1 MLFQSQYYIYTFI
14 VFKCY
19 DYQEEKIIKSKN
31 LTKLRRK
38 IFKMKYRGR
47 DKCGG
52 LLYFFLNKYI
62 LLSVRYVI
70 GINNF
75 TYKGFFKK
83 KEEWVLTH
91 LNINRVS

>member
-19 DYQEEKIIKSKN
+19 DYQEEKVIKSKN

-38 IFKMKYRGR
+38 KYLKRNTGGGINV
-47 DKCGG
+47 GG

-83 KEEWVLTH
+83 
-91 LNINRVS
+91 NI

>member
-1 MLFQSQYYIYTFI
+1 MWG
-14 VFKCY
+14 VVV
-19 DYQEEKIIKSKN
+19 
-31 LTKLRRK
+31 
-38 IFKMKYRGR
+38 
-47 DKCGG
+47 
-52 LLYFFLNKYI
+52 FFLNKYI

-83 KEEWVLTH
+83 KGGWVLTH

>member
-1 MLFQSQYYIYTFI
+1 MW
-14 VFKCY
+14 
-19 DYQEEKIIKSKN
+19 
-31 LTKLRRK
+31 
-38 IFKMKYRGR
+38 
-47 DKCGG
+47 GG
-52 LLYFFLNKYI
+52 CCIFFLNKYI

>member
-1 MLFQSQYYIYTFI
+1 M
-14 VFKCY
+14 
-19 DYQEEKIIKSKN
+19 
-31 LTKLRRK
+31 
-38 IFKMKYRGR
+38 
-47 DKCGG
+47 GG
-52 LLYFFLNKYI
+52 FVVFFLNKYI

-70 GINNF
+70 DINNF

>member
-1 MLFQSQYYIYTFI
+1 MW
-14 VFKCY
+14 
-19 DYQEEKIIKSKN
+19 
-31 LTKLRRK
+31 
-38 IFKMKYRGR
+38 
-47 DKCGG
+47 G

-83 KEEWVLTH
+83 KKGGWVLTH